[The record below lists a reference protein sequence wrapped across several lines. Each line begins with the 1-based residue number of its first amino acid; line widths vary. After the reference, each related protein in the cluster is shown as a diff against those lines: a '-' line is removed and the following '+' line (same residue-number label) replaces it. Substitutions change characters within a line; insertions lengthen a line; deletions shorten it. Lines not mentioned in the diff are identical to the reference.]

1 MEDIKESKKFKDF
14 MELECGNCLLKNKCS
29 IGTEECYTR
38 KQRWRAVMLAY
49 ILPFVVLAGV
59 IIVISRLTE
68 NEYIIGGSALA
79 TVAIYYLIMY
89 LIQPKI

>member
-1 MEDIKESKKFKDF
+1 METDCSGCFFKDRCTIEAEDCF
-14 MELECGNCLLKNKCS
+14 
-29 IGTEECYTR
+29 TR